1 MHVYEFKYPLPI
13 TDQVLGTTPQEI
25 PLVHANKGFGEFY
38 SVQYVFPV
46 ARIKPVFINLSVT
59 IIKELLVAEETM
71 AKICQE

>member
-13 TDQVLGTTPQEI
+13 IDQVFGTTPQEI

-38 SVQYVFPV
+38 PVQYVFPV
-46 ARIKPVFINLSVT
+46 AWIKPVFINLSVT
-59 IIKELLVAEETM
+59 IIKELLVAEETV